1 MPIFLIDTP
10 ANAMRQ
16 NKIKQ
21 PRLLM
26 NSSGVAFLTR
36 SGNFMADH
44 PQSDALNLS

>member
-26 NSSGVAFLTR
+26 NSS